1 MNDLDEWLNSIGL
14 NDTTVPI
21 STSPQPI
28 NPPEIAQ
35 EPVQPSL
42 QELSESDI
50 SEILADNG
58 FIPMADAEE
67 IQEEQDEE
75 ATERQAAEDEVHF
88 HMPNGE
94 VIDVPI
100 IEEQAEASQEPVEE
114 QGPLLPSNSPTL
126 LIDESTSRFSGTEWY
141 NEIQRQ
147 RIVLAGCGGI
157 GSNLALQLA
166 RLHPY
171 SITLYD
177 DDRVET
183 ANMSGQFYGPNDAG
197 RTKTDALYNNLRQF
211 TNCARIN
218 SIPRRFTEYSPSGP
232 VMMCG
237 FDSMEARRIY
247 FDKWARYVDSAD
259 NKPECLFL
267 DGRLSIDTLQ
277 VLCITGDDTYNM
289 ARYEH
294 EFLFSDSEAEE
305 TICSMKQT
313 TYMACMIG
321 SIMTNLFVNFVANQL
336 SPVIPYDLP
345 FFTEY
350 DSQNMIFKTEN

>member
-14 NDTTVPI
+14 NDATAPI

-28 NPPEIAQ
+28 NSTEIAQ
-35 EPVQPSL
+35 EPVQSSP
-42 QELSESDI
+42 QEFSESDI

-67 IQEEQDEE
+67 IQEEPEE
-75 ATERQAAEDEVHF
+75 ITEPQAAENEVHF

-94 VIDVPI
+94 VIDVPVV
-100 IEEQAEASQEPVEE
+100 EEQIEVTQEPVEE
-114 QGPLLPSNSPTL
+114 PEPLLPPNSPTL

-141 NEIQRQ
+141 DAIQRQ
-147 RIVLAGCGGI
+147 KIILAGCGGI

-171 SITLYD
+171 SITLFD
-177 DDRVET
+177 GDRVER
-183 ANMSGQFYGPNDAG
+183 ANMSGQFYSMNDSG
-197 RTKTDALYNNLRQF
+197 RYKTEALYNHLSMF

-218 SIPRRFTEYSPSGP
+218 SIPRRFTENSPSGP

-237 FDSMEARRIY
+237 FDSMEARRVY

-259 NKPECLFL
+259 NKSECLFL

-289 ARYEH
+289 ARYQR

-321 SIMTNLFVNFVANQL
+321 SIMTNLFVNFIANQL